1 MRSARAFS
9 GLGIPGPPARMY
21 WAAHEKIQVRWNTL
35 SRPAAIIDEAD
46 DKAARNRE
54 LQQLRGQIKRLE
66 MRNRI

>member
-1 MRSARAFS
+1 
-9 GLGIPGPPARMY
+9 
-21 WAAHEKIQVRWNTL
+21 VRWNTL
-35 SRPAAIIDEAD
+35 SRAAAIIDEAD

>member
-1 MRSARAFS
+1 
-9 GLGIPGPPARMY
+9 MY